1 MDHFNA
7 CHTLVI
13 HMPGI
18 LGGSP
23 LWMDFASV
31 SRERGRVPSI
41 DLSRCRF

>member
-13 HMPGI
+13 DMPSI
-18 LGGSP
+18 LGGTP

-31 SRERGRVPSI
+31 FRERGCVPRI
-41 DLSRCRF
+41 DLSRCRV